1 MMVVMGN
8 GSSFLGRY
16 TASFYTPVANMI
28 GVNTT
33 WNFFSPDPANI
44 MYFKYIIH
52 FEDEYGNPTQEPIEQ
67 FYPKHKDGSEFAHDV
82 RRQNYMMRFVAIDS
96 GRIEQ
101 YFIPWICKKNP
112 KATKIQ
118 FEFIVNAIPS
128 LDKVITLKD
137 TPYEDLITSQIVNQG
152 IFPCNKSGNE

>member
-67 FYPKHKDGSEFAHDV
+67 FYPTHKDGSEFAHHV

-96 GRIEQ
+96 ERIEQ

-118 FEFIVNAIPS
+118 FEFIMNAIPS

-137 TPYEDLITSQIVNQG
+137 TPYEELITSQIINQG
-152 IFPCNKSGNE
+152 IFPCAPKVTE

>member
-44 MYFKYIIH
+44 MYFKYTIH
-52 FEDEYGNPTQEPIEQ
+52 FEDEYGNPIQEPIEQ
-67 FYPKHKDGSEFAHDV
+67 FYPTHKDGSEFAHHV
-82 RRQNYMMRFVAIDS
+82 RRHNYMMRFIAIDS
-96 GRIEQ
+96 ERIKL

-112 KATKIQ
+112 QATKIQ
-118 FEFIVNAIPS
+118 FEFIMNAIPS

-152 IFPCNKSGNE
+152 IFPCGKMGIE